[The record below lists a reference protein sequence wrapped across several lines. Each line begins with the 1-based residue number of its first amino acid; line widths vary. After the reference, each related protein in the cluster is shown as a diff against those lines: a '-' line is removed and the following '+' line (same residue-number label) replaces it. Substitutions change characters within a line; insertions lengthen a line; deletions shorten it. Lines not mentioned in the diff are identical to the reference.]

1 MDIKLEE
8 VIVQGSRLLLNSLC
22 MKVDA
27 TLILLLSLFSLQFS
41 SIPFLGD
48 TFSLYNLLL
57 SHLDRTLVNYS
68 SLYLS
73 TCPIRYLPWLSVSCS
88 GWKYIIQGSSPHKCG
103 QKSCCRALNAAVVT
117 VFPLDISAFLSP
129 SYTLWS
135 FFLMLEVLRR

>member
-1 MDIKLEE
+1 MEIKLEE

-73 TCPIRYLPWLSVSCS
+73 TCPIRYLPYLSVSYS
-88 GWKYIIQGSSPHKCG
+88 G
-103 QKSCCRALNAAVVT
+103 
-117 VFPLDISAFLSP
+117 
-129 SYTLWS
+129 
-135 FFLMLEVLRR
+135 